1 MSERR
6 FVCVHGHFYQ
16 PPRENPWTGSV
27 EPEASAWPRH
37 DWNERVTEE
46 CYKPCTAAR
55 IHGDGHRIAELSNLF
70 SRLSFNVG
78 PTLMAW
84 LERSAPSVYMRILAA
99 DEESR
104 QRFGGKGAAIAQ
116 AYSHMI
122 LPLANE
128 RDRRTQVRWGRRD
141 FEHRFGRSPEGM
153 WLPETAVDTASLEA
167 MAAEGIRF
175 TILAPY
181 QAAEIRLPD
190 GERLAPP
197 GDGGVDPGI
206 PYVQNL
212 PSGRSIVVFYYDG
225 PLSQAVAFDRLLDD
239 GPEFARR
246 LSDVASSGHGE
257 SRLTSIATDGES
269 YGHHHRHGEMAL
281 AWALRDLE
289 QSDAARPTVY
299 GAYLDTQP
307 PVGETRVADDTA
319 WSCAHGVERWRSA
332 CGCSIGAGDP
342 AGQSW
347 RGPLRNGLDRLRD
360 SLATVFEREGGE
372 LLLDP
377 WEARDSWIDCVLD
390 AAPERV
396 ADWLADRAV
405 RDGGGD
411 QGRRA
416 RILLEMQRNAML
428 MFTSC
433 GWFFDD
439 IEGIESRQI
448 LRYAGRALD
457 LVRLAGC
464 GEQADAAEQEFIGA
478 LASARGGGSSG
489 DTIYF
494 AERDGCRTDLRS
506 AAAHVALGAA
516 ADGGRGRPLVP
527 GAAFEATLHTSRA
540 ERREAEAVEGT
551 IDVELRPGLDRARF
565 EFVGV
570 RAANGRVLAAIRA
583 EREFAGSELPGQA
596 AEQILDEMDGP
607 GESAGPLQAGR
618 FGVLIEPGPWM
629 RPDSVQEVPLRSL
642 IVGTAA
648 RDGGRAATRIGDGIA
663 PWSAVEELLG
673 DHPPMSDPLLDGPL
687 GWRLVR
693 WADAL
698 RRLAALLRED
708 NPDPAAIRGAAA
720 DVRAWTLGPSAPDL
734 VAGHPSRKTA
744 RLQPV
749 LGGDIIAGRI
759 VERLE
764 RDVTALQTG
773 SDIERRLLDRM
784 LVSLNAAGML
794 GLHPDTWETQTR
806 WWSYSRS
813 VGDTDGL
820 TALRGRV
827 GRKLGFE

>member
-1 MSERR
+1 MSDNR

-37 DWNERVTEE
+37 DWNERVMEE
-46 CYKPCTAAR
+46 CYKPFTAAR
-55 IHGDGHRIAELSNLF
+55 IHGEGSRISELVNLF

-104 QRFGGKGAAIAQ
+104 QSFGGKGAAIAQ
-116 AYSHMI
+116 AYNHMI

-181 QAAEIRLPD
+181 QAAEIRPPD
-190 GERLAPP
+190 GEHLAPP
-197 GDGGVDPGI
+197 GDGGADPGI
-206 PYVQNL
+206 PYIQNL

-246 LSDVASSGHGE
+246 LEEVACSGHGE
-257 SRLTSIATDGES
+257 SRLMNIATDGES

-281 AWALRDLE
+281 AWALRHLE
-289 QSDAARPTVY
+289 QPDGARPTVY
-299 GAYLDTQP
+299 GAYLDRRP
-307 PVGETRVADDTA
+307 PMGETRIAEDTA

-347 RGPLRNGLDRLRD
+347 RSPLRNGLDELRD
-360 SLATVFEREGGE
+360 SLATVFEQECGE

-390 AAPERV
+390 AAPERI
-396 ADWLADRAV
+396 AGWLADRAV
-405 RDGGGD
+405 GDLDGD
-411 QGRRA
+411 RGRRA
-416 RILLEMQRNAML
+416 RTLLEMQRNAML

-439 IEGIESRQI
+439 IDGIESRQI
-448 LRYAGRALD
+448 LKYAGRALD
-457 LVRLAGC
+457 LARLAGC
-464 GEQADAAEQEFIGA
+464 GEQADAAEKEFVSG
-478 LASARGGGSSG
+478 LAEARGGGMSG
-489 DTIYF
+489 DRIYVE
-494 AERDGCRTDLRS
+494 ERDGCRSDLQT

-527 GAAFEATLHTSRA
+527 GAAFDATIDSSRA
-540 ERREAEAVEGT
+540 ERGGAEAVEGT
-551 IDVELRPGLDRARF
+551 IDIQVRPDLERARY
-565 EFVGV
+565 
-570 RAANGRVLAAIRA
+570 
-583 EREFAGSELPGQA
+583 EFAGGRASDGRVIAGIQPGRAPGGQTLPGTA
-596 AEQILDEMDGP
+596 VEWILDAVERQ
-607 GESAGPLQAGR
+607 GESAERLLSGR
-618 FGVLIEPGPWM
+618 FGAVIEAGPWM
-629 RPDSVQEVPLRSL
+629 RADALRELPRRSVNA
-642 IVGTAA
+642 GTAA
-648 RDGGRAATRIGDGIA
+648 REGELEALRVDGGLLTQRAPAGFPGDG
-663 PWSAVEELLG
+663 
-673 DHPPMSDPLLDGPL
+673 PPMSNPVLDGPL
-687 GWRLVR
+687 SWRLVR
-693 WADAL
+693 WTVAMG
-698 RRLAALLRED
+698 RLTELLSED
-708 NPDPAAIRGAAA
+708 DPDPAGIRDGAV

-734 VAGHPSRKTA
+734 AAGHPSRKTA

-749 LGGDIIAGRI
+749 LGGDILTRGL

-764 RDVTALQTG
+764 TDVRVLEPGAG
-773 SDIERRLLDRM
+773 NERRLLNRI
-784 LVSLNAAGML
+784 LASLNAAGVL
-794 GLHPDTWETQTR
+794 GLHPDTWETQTL
-806 WWSYSRS
+806 WWSYSQSIR
-813 VGDTDGL
+813 DRDGL
-820 TALRGRV
+820 TALRERV